1 MAELTKL
8 LGFMSSWDRQAVL
21 AEYAAKF
28 ENCTDFEALAES
40 LGTPTKVAIGLARD
54 YVPTPPPAAP
64 VPAAEPAAEDVPAE
78 ETAPAEASLPT
89 EASAPAAETV
99 SEAAEQ
105 PEPVSAAAPA
115 PEKKKAPVS
124 GGGVVL
130 SVILGLLIA
139 LPITIIALCIG
150 LPFLVGGIGAIAAV
164 VSFALHT
171 VPALGLVSDIL
182 LIIGGGLAVTAIG
195 LLIAAFGLW
204 LSLTLAALWLE
215 KAVFPAGKRL
225 CRKKEVQQA

>member
-28 ENCTDFEALAES
+28 EDCTDFDALVES
-40 LGTPTKVAIGLARD
+40 LGTPTRVAIGLARD

-64 VPAAEPAAEDVPAE
+64 VPAAEPAAEDTPAE

-89 EASAPAAETV
+89 EASVPAAETV

-105 PEPVSAAAPA
+105 PEPVPVSAPA
-115 PEKKKAPVS
+115 PKKKAPVS

-182 LIIGGGLAVTAIG
+182 LIVGGGLAVTAIG

-215 KAVFPAGKRL
+215 KAVFPVGKRL
-225 CRKKEVQQA
+225 CRKKEVPQA